1 MTLTDRRPVMGG
13 ESVITL
19 VGGTQALLDD
29 AFALAE
35 TCDRLWSRFTDD
47 SEITRLNF
55 AAGQSVAVSPL
66 TVALVAEMLEG
77 FALTAGDFNPTHL
90 PSVVNIGYAD
100 SLVRQGH
107 QTKLAE
113 DAHAFDTLDD
123 VVITDDSVQ
132 LPRGM
137 TLDSGGIGKGFAA
150 DLIAAAVMNSGARGV
165 MVSMSGDVVVAG
177 EAPQEGGW
185 LLGVEDPFDEDK
197 QVEIIRLVEG
207 AVVTSSQRKKRFGDA
222 HHLIDPRTGTSAK
235 TEVQTVSVIASTGA
249 RAEVLAKSGFLRPV
263 GEFLAWLPEV
273 GAAGMVIAGR
283 GERHESL
290 NWGAYH

>member
-1 MTLTDRRPVMGG
+1 MGG

-47 SEITRLNF
+47 SEITRLNR
-55 AAGQSVAVSPL
+55 ASGQPVAVSPL
-66 TVALVAEMLEG
+66 TVALVAEMVEG
-77 FALTAGDFNPTHL
+77 FGLTAGDFNPTLL
-90 PSVVNIGYAD
+90 PAVVTIGYSH

-107 QTKLAE
+107 QTKLVE
-113 DAHAFDTLDD
+113 DARAFDTLDE
-123 VVITDDSVQ
+123 VVITEASVQ
-132 LPRGM
+132 LPKGM

-150 DLIAAAVMNSGARGV
+150 DLIAAAVMNSGARGA

-177 EAPQEGGW
+177 DAPQEGGW
-185 LLGVEDPFDEDK
+185 LLGVEDPFNEDE
-197 QVEIIRLVEG
+197 QVEIIRLAEG

-235 TEVQTVSVIASTGA
+235 TDIQTVSVLASTGA

-263 GEFLAWLPEV
+263 AEFLAWLPEV
-273 GAAGMVIAGR
+273 GAAGMVIDGR
-283 GERHESL
+283 GERHESP
-290 NWGAYH
+290 NWATYH